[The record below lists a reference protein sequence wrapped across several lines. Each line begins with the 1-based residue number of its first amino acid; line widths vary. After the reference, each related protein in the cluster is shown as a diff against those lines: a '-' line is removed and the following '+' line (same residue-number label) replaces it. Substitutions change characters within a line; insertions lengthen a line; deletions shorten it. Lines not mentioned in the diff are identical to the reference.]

1 MYSWKKTTAKI
12 ISTSLVNNLQEVK
25 LNLKVDSVGPD
36 NINTSWNGEV
46 YSKYGV
52 CQIRVVA
59 KSLLNEAFVAVA
71 TVPVPVGNFSIME
84 NIKPSTV
91 NRTYIKEISKSNIML
106 EVQILATTEGGKLA
120 I

>member
-1 MYSWKKTTAKI
+1 MYSWKKTTTKI

-36 NINTSWNGEV
+36 NINISWNIEE

-52 CQIRVVA
+52 RQIRVVA

-71 TVPVPVGNFSIME
+71 TIPVPIGNCSIIE
-84 NIKPSTV
+84 NIKPSTI
-91 NRTYIKEISKSNIML
+91 NRLYIREISMSNIMR
-106 EVQILATTEGGKLA
+106 EVLILATTEGGKLT